1 MYRKEF
7 FLKKI
12 SRNQKSMQ
20 NYPVD
25 KEIIVCMLD
34 DNFEC
39 ALSSGFF
46 LDFFFLKKTPSA
58 IASECQ
64 TVWIQIRPGKMSDCS
79 NCLQRLS
86 ATVNLEIFV
95 RVLFSRNFAFHEND
109 ILVKWRNHSVIY

>member
-1 MYRKEF
+1 
-7 FLKKI
+7 
-12 SRNQKSMQ
+12 MQ

-25 KEIIVCMLD
+25 KEVIVCMLD

-39 ALSSGFF
+39 ALSSVFF
-46 LDFFFLKKTPSA
+46 LEFFFSQKNSF
-58 IASECQ
+58 SNS
-64 TVWIQIRPGKMSDCS
+64 IRVSNSLDPDQAWQNVSPDS

-109 ILVKWRNHSVIY
+109 ILVKWRNHSVVY